1 MNKLLIWAT
10 IAAILRPG
18 PYLRTAREVSA
29 VVADPPVICV
39 ADFTVPGG
47 FARAVFVSFH
57 AIVAILRPGPYLRTA
72 REVSAVAADPA
83 VAPFANWTVPGV
95 FT

>member
-1 MNKLLIWAT
+1 
-10 IAAILRPG
+10 
-18 PYLRTAREVSA
+18 
-29 VVADPPVICV
+29 
-39 ADFTVPGG
+39 
-47 FARAVFVSFH
+47 VSFH

-83 VAPFANWTVPGV
+83 VASFANWTVPGV